1 MQGRCCRAT
10 LPRHEA
16 AGSRGRNSRDAGR
29 ARRQSCGGDDDP
41 VAGGSADDRSRTGP
55 VYSRKG
61 QMRRGGNTLSR
72 IVWMA
77 CACLCLLPRLAGA
90 AEPSLAI
97 DFDGDGRHD
106 QVTLD
111 GRQPFLLH
119 IWLSRSGTTEVLHAR
134 APLQRVAA
142 IDLDGDRRPELIAR
156 DSESRIHVW
165 TPRGKRFHRYRLR
178 HTSEGLRSPTSHRID
193 GRDSE
198 PAGVLPGSSFIPSA
212 LLRAAPHAPPDSA
225 SRVCAPQ
232 GTTSCHGSPA
242 VQPFA
247 PRPPPAPLPL

>member
-1 MQGRCCRAT
+1 MKPRASVRETHAMREGRGAKVG
-10 LPRHEA
+10 
-16 AGSRGRNSRDAGR
+16 AGMTILLLAGR
-29 ARRQSCGGDDDP
+29 PMTVPAQVRYTREK
-41 VAGGSADDRSRTGP
+41 DR
-55 VYSRKG
+55 
-61 QMRRGGNTLSR
+61 MRRRGFTLGR
-72 IVWMA
+72 TLWMA
-77 CACLCLLPRLAGA
+77 CACLCLLPRLASA

-111 GRQPFLLH
+111 GRQPSLLH
-119 IWLSRSGTTEVLHAR
+119 VWLSASGTTAVLRSH

-178 HTSEGLRSPTSHRID
+178 HASEGLRSPTSRRID
-193 GRDSE
+193 DRDSE
-198 PAGVLPGSSFIPSA
+198 PVGLVTGSSFVPSA
-212 LLRAAPHAPPDSA
+212 LLRASPRAPTDSA
-225 SRVCAPQ
+225 SRVCASQ
-232 GTTSCHGSPA
+232 GTPACHGSPA

-247 PRPPPAPLPL
+247 PRPPPEPLAL